1 MIFERGG
8 RDVEVRIFLREM
20 DEDSSLEREGDRAS
34 CVDSSEA
41 KKLYEIF
48 K

>member
-1 MIFERGG
+1 MTFEKGG

-20 DEDSSLEREGDRAS
+20 DEDSSLEREGDRTF
-34 CVDSSEA
+34 CVDSSEV
-41 KKLYEIF
+41 KKLNEFF